1 MNDDAAFTRM
11 ISALQ
16 PWHRQVVVVGGWAHR
31 LHRLVPTAQPV
42 DYQPLVT
49 RDADVAFGLHER
61 LEGDIGA
68 ALRTSGFHEE
78 LSGEFVPP
86 VSHFRF
92 GGDDQGFYVEFLAPQ
107 LGGAQ
112 RRDGTPD
119 ATVFR
124 AGVSAQKLRHLNLL
138 LCEPWTVTVPGEPA
152 ATIRIA
158 NPVTFIA
165 QKLLI
170 AEARPPHKRAQD
182 ILYIHDT
189 LDLFGGDLDALGTLW
204 HETLRPTVPGRTAS
218 TVEARAKAA
227 FTQVSDDIRTAA
239 RIPPDRQLSPDRM
252 QQALSQGL
260 GIVFGT
266 GR

>member
-1 MNDDAAFTRM
+1 M
-11 ISALQ
+11 ALR
-16 PWHRQVVVVGGWAHR
+16 PWHPQVVLVGGWAHR
-31 LHRLVPTAQPV
+31 LHRLAPTAQPV

-49 RDADVAFGLHER
+49 RDADVAFGLHDR

-68 ALRTSGFHEE
+68 ALRASGFHEE

-112 RRDGTPD
+112 RRDGTAD

-124 AGVSAQKLRHLNLL
+124 AGVSAQKLRHLDLL
-138 LCEPWTVTVPGEPA
+138 LREPWTVRVPGEPA

-158 NPVTFIA
+158 NPVMFIA

-170 AEARPPHKRAQD
+170 AEARQPQKRAQD

-189 LDLFGGDLDALGTLW
+189 LDLFGGELDALGTLW
-204 HETLRPTVPGRTAS
+204 HETLRPTMSGTTAK

-239 RIPPDRQLSPDRM
+239 RIPPDRQLSPERM
-252 QQALSQGL
+252 QQALAQGL

>member
-11 ISALQ
+11 ITALR
-16 PWHRQVVVVGGWAHR
+16 PWHQQVVIVGGWAHR
-31 LHRLVPTAQPV
+31 MHRLSPTAEAV

-61 LEGDIGA
+61 LEGDIGE
-68 ALRTSGFHEE
+68 ALRASGFYEE
-78 LSGEFVPP
+78 LSGEAVPP
-86 VSHFRF
+86 ASHFRL

-107 LGGAQ
+107 LGGAL
-112 RRDGTPD
+112 RRDGTQD
-119 ATVFR
+119 DTLLR
-124 AGVSAQKLRHLNLL
+124 AGVSAQKLRHLDLL
-138 LCEPWTVTVPGEPA
+138 LRAPWTVTLPGEPG

-189 LDLFGGDLDALGTLW
+189 LDLFGGDLEALGTLW
-204 HETLRPTVPGRTAS
+204 RESLRPGLPGATAKS
-218 TVEARAKAA
+218 VEARGREGFAR
-227 FTQVSDDIRTAA
+227 VSDHIRTAA
-239 RIPPDRQLSPDRM
+239 RIPQDRLLSPERM
-252 QQALSQGL
+252 QQALTQGL
-260 GIVFGT
+260 EIVFGAT
-266 GR
+266 R